1 MLRIGYR
8 KKHLNINLIL
18 GLSFITL
25 ALIRFLTQDTFR
37 WTGYGTIVISILY
50 LGTYVYQRKYKYLSI
65 NNGILKINSPF
76 GKEVKLSEINQIK
89 KFAGDYIITTDQNK
103 MTINT
108 QIIDPDSL
116 IVLNNELEKLDV
128 EWV

>member
-1 MLRIGYR
+1 M
-8 KKHLNINLIL
+8 
-18 GLSFITL
+18 
-25 ALIRFLTQDTFR
+25 
-37 WTGYGTIVISILY
+37 
-50 LGTYVYQRKYKYLSI
+50 
-65 NNGILKINSPF
+65 KINSPF
-76 GKEVKLSEINQIK
+76 AKEVKLSEINQIK